1 MKMVAYRPNVVVV
14 EKSVS
19 RLAQE
24 YLLEISP
31 LAKSLLP
38 LAILNFPGKTLS

>member
-1 MKMVAYRPNVVVV
+1 MRNCVMKMVAYKPNVVVV

-24 YLLEISP
+24 FLLEAGIT
-31 LAKSLLP
+31 LLYNVK
-38 LAILNFPGKTLS
+38 LVRG